1 MVLTGSC
8 PCPGP
13 WPWAYGAHLHCR
25 PVRIQTPTANAVPS
39 TLLTK
44 AQLRDVAR
52 ARRAELLSDGFGAA
66 IAAHAERLKIVPGA
80 IVAGYHA
87 HRDEADPALLLE
99 ALTRMG
105 AHIAF
110 PRVTATDAALEFHRV
125 PDGEILHAG
134 AFGIREPLEHWPRAR
149 PDILLVPLL
158 AYDDQG
164 YRLGYGGGYYDRSLA
179 ALSGGASPGA
189 RAIGIAYAGQ
199 RMDFLPHDAHDW
211 RLDAILTENGL
222 TEFPR

>member
-1 MVLTGSC
+1 MYFTGSC

-25 PVRIQTPTANAVPS
+25 PVRIHTPTANAVPS

-52 ARRAELLSDGFGAA
+52 ARRAELLSDGFAAA
-66 IAAHAERLKIVPGA
+66 IAAHAAQLKIAPGA

-99 ALTRMG
+99 ALTRAG
-105 AHIAF
+105 AHVAF
-110 PRVTATDAALEFHRV
+110 PRVTGKDAALEFHRV
-125 PDGEILHAG
+125 PDGEILSPG
-134 AFGIREPLEHWPRAR
+134 VFGIREPLAHWPRAT

-164 YRLGYGGGYYDRSLA
+164 YRLGYGGGYYDRTLA
-179 ALSGGASPGA
+179 ALSGA
-189 RAIGIAYAGQ
+189 RAIGIGYAGQ
-199 RMDFLPHDAHDW
+199 RVDILPHDAHDC
-211 RLDAILTENGL
+211 RLHAILTENGL